1 MLQGSG
7 PSPASKN
14 FSLNFEMIS
23 LLNFPHVRRALLAG
37 LLCASITGCDDPK
50 REQQL
55 QWREEEVEA
64 KAAAVAKREQEF
76 AAERQLIAQAKADIA
91 AREATV
97 AQLKAQLAEEIEK
110 LKKVRRDVEIKN
122 LRGPI
127 PQISAGRCI
136 VIDPETDDVLFEKN
150 PDLRG
155 AIASTTKIMTGLL
168 VVEAGDLDKVVT
180 IELSD
185 TQCAPVRIGLKVGE
199 TYTRRHL
206 LTAMMVKSSNDIAQA
221 LARDNAGSVAA
232 FTKKMDE
239 RAKALGL
246 QNTHFVNPHGLP
258 SLTDDD
264 PYSTARD
271 LAMIAK
277 AADLQPEIRKI
288 VKLQSYKFMR
298 PDGKAIDLANTNRV
312 LRSASYCD
320 GMKTGYTEAAG
331 YCLVATGERNGRRRI
346 VVILNDTSEGVWKDA
361 QSLLDWALKA

>member
-1 MLQGSG
+1 MITR
-7 PSPASKN
+7 
-14 FSLNFEMIS
+14 FSIHHFHRI
-23 LLNFPHVRRALLAG
+23 LLAG
-37 LLCASITGCDDPK
+37 LCAFALTSCPDKK

-55 QWREEEVEA
+55 QWREEEAEA
-64 KAAAVAKREQEF
+64 KVASIAKREREI
-76 AAERQLIAQAKADIA
+76 AAERQRIDQDKANIA

-97 AQLKAQLAEEIEK
+97 EQLKAQLAEEIERTK
-110 LKKVRRDVEIKN
+110 RVRHEIELKN

-127 PQISAGRCI
+127 PQITAGRCI

-168 VVEAGDLDKVVT
+168 VVEAGDLDKIVT

-199 TYTRRHL
+199 TYTRRQL

-221 LARDNAGSVAA
+221 LARDVAGSVAA
-232 FTKKMDE
+232 FAAKMNE

-246 QNTHFVNPHGLP
+246 ENTHFINPHGLP
-258 SLTDDD
+258 PLTDDE
-264 PYSTARD
+264 PYCTARD
-271 LAMIAK
+271 LAVIAK
-277 AADLQPEIRKI
+277 AADKLPDIRKI
-288 VKLQSYKFMR
+288 VKMQSFKFTK
-298 PDGKAIDLANTNRV
+298 PDGKSIDLANTNRV
-312 LRSASYCD
+312 LRSTSYCD

-346 VVILNDTSEGVWKDA
+346 VVVLNDTDSGVWKDA
-361 QSLLDWALKA
+361 QALLDWALKA

>member
-1 MLQGSG
+1 
-7 PSPASKN
+7 
-14 FSLNFEMIS
+14 MIIRPIQT
-23 LLNFPHVRRALLAG
+23 LHRAALAAA
-37 LLCASITGCDDPK
+37 LCSAFLTGCIDEK
-50 REQQL
+50 REKEL
-55 QWREEEVEA
+55 QWREEEAEA
-64 KAAAVAKREQEF
+64 KLAAAAKVQTEV
-76 AAERQLIAQAKADIA
+76 AAERKRIEQEKAQFA
-91 AREATV
+91 AREAALQEMKKRLET
-97 AQLKAQLAEEIEK
+97 QLAEEIEK
-110 LKKVRRDVEIKN
+110 TRKVRREIEIKN
-122 LRGPI
+122 LRGAI

-136 VIDPETDDVLFEKN
+136 IIDPENNDVLFEKN
-150 PDLRG
+150 ADLKG

-199 TYTRRHL
+199 TYTRRQL

-232 FTKKMDE
+232 FAAKMNE

-246 QNTHFVNPHGLP
+246 QSTFFVNPHGLP
-258 SLTDDD
+258 STTEED
-264 PYSTARD
+264 PYCTARE

-277 AADLQPEIRKI
+277 EADKQPEIRKI

-298 PDGKAIDLANTNRV
+298 PDGKSIDLANTNRV

-320 GMKTGYTEAAG
+320 GMKTGFTEAAG

-346 VVILNDTSEGVWKDA
+346 VVVLNDTSTGVWRDA
-361 QSLLDWALKA
+361 EALLDWALKA

>member
-1 MLQGSG
+1 MITR
-7 PSPASKN
+7 
-14 FSLNFEMIS
+14 FSIHHF
-23 LLNFPHVRRALLAG
+23 RRILLAG
-37 LLCASITGCDDPK
+37 LCASALTSCPDEK

-55 QWREEEVEA
+55 QWREEEAEA
-64 KAAAVAKREQEF
+64 KVASIAKREREI
-76 AAERQLIAQAKADIA
+76 AAERQRIDQDKANLA

-97 AQLKAQLAEEIEK
+97 EQLKAQLAEEIERTK
-110 LKKVRRDVEIKN
+110 RVRHEIELKN

-127 PQISAGRCI
+127 PQITAGRCI

-168 VVEAGDLDKVVT
+168 VVEAGDLDKIVT

-199 TYTRRHL
+199 TYTRRQL

-221 LARDNAGSVAA
+221 LARDVAGSVAA
-232 FTKKMDE
+232 FAAKMNE

-246 QNTHFVNPHGLP
+246 ENTHFINPHGLP
-258 SLTDDD
+258 PLTDDE
-264 PYSTARD
+264 PYCTARD
-271 LAMIAK
+271 LAVIAK
-277 AADLQPEIRKI
+277 AADQLPDIRKI
-288 VKLQSYKFMR
+288 VKMQSFKFTK
-298 PDGKAIDLANTNRV
+298 PDGKSIDLANTNRV
-312 LRSASYCD
+312 LRSVSYCD

-346 VVILNDTSEGVWKDA
+346 VVVLNDTDGGVWKDA
-361 QSLLDWALKA
+361 QALLDWALKA

>member
-1 MLQGSG
+1 
-7 PSPASKN
+7 
-14 FSLNFEMIS
+14 MITRIP
-23 LLNFPHVRRALLAG
+23 FHHARRALLVG
-37 LLCASITGCDDPK
+37 LFCASITGCDDPK

-64 KAAAVAKREQEF
+64 KAAGISKLEREI
-76 AAERQLIAQAKADIA
+76 AAERQRLEREKADIA
-91 AREATV
+91 SREAAV
-97 AQLKAQLAEEIEK
+97 AQLKTQLETQLADEIEK
-110 LKKVRRDVEIKN
+110 TKKVRREIEIKN

-127 PQISAGRCI
+127 PQITAGRCI
-136 VIDPETDDVLFEKN
+136 VIDPESGDVFFEKN

-168 VVEAGDLDKVVT
+168 VVEAGDLDKIVT
-180 IELSD
+180 VELAD
-185 TQCAPVRIGLKVGE
+185 TQCAPVRLGLKVGE
-199 TYTRRHL
+199 TYTRRQL

-232 FTKKMDE
+232 FAAKMDA

-246 QNTHFVNPHGLP
+246 QNTHFINPHGLP

-271 LAMIAK
+271 LAAIAT
-277 AADLQPEIRKI
+277 AADKLPDIRKI
-288 VKLQSYKFMR
+288 VKLQSFKFTK
-298 PDGKAIDLANTNRV
+298 PDGKFIELANTNRV
-312 LRSASYCD
+312 LRTASYCD

-346 VVILNDTSEGVWKDA
+346 VIVLNDSSEAVWRDA